1 MYIVPYFKVPQNYL
15 QSVLYYY
22 DLCTKICILIYMYVS
37 KRPNEKVEREQ
48 SFLRWWKR
56 SHNELEHSKGK
67 HILLMHNNSLRNW
80 MRHIQL

>member
-1 MYIVPYFKVPQNYL
+1 MTIVMYIVPYFKVPQNYL

-48 SFLRWWKR
+48 SFLR
-56 SHNELEHSKGK
+56 
-67 HILLMHNNSLRNW
+67 
-80 MRHIQL
+80 